1 MKITENQRR
10 ILLQLFAG
18 YHIDEIAA
26 ATGRS
31 TSTIFN
37 TLRRVREQLGARND
51 YDLLRE
57 CARRHIVELDD
68 IYALADIRARPSL
81 PARPAA
87 RP

>member
-1 MKITENQRR
+1 MHGITITENQRH

-18 YHIDEIAA
+18 SHVDEIAV

-31 TSTIFN
+31 SSTIFN

-57 CARRHIVELDD
+57 CLRRDIVDLDE
-68 IYALADIRARPSL
+68 IFALADSRDRGSG
-81 PARPAA
+81 R
-87 RP
+87 